1 MAYLNKVEL
10 IGNVGK
16 APRAFEGETG
26 GVSFRLATSKRW
38 KDQNGKVQ
46 ERTEWHN
53 VVAFDKLAEIIR
65 KYVKKGELLYLE
77 GEIRTRSY
85 DFTDDEGIQRTR
97 EVTEV
102 VAREMQML
110 TPRKGSA
117 DEAMNSAEVAAG
129 VAA

>member
-16 APRAFEGETG
+16 APRAFEGESG
-26 GVSFRLATSKRW
+26 GVSFRLATSRRW
-38 KDQNGKVQ
+38 KDQDGKIQ

-85 DFTDDEGIQRTR
+85 TYNDDEGIQRTR
-97 EVTEV
+97 EVTEI

-110 TPRKGSA
+110 TPRKDSA
-117 DEAMNSAEVAAG
+117 DEALASDEKPVGAA
-129 VAA
+129 A